1 MLAEGGRASMRA
13 YPSSWGRR
21 ILDRMTI
28 GACDVCVIGA
38 GPAGFAAAMRAHDL
52 GKRVIVVERGD
63 CGGAGIHA
71 GALSSKSMWHLA
83 NDYATAA
90 RTDRGY
96 RANNGLDVSYPDM
109 IESVRTAVA
118 ERRALLERQ
127 LSRLATPS
135 PNGGVVTLIRGD
147 ARFVSPH
154 AVEIKRHDGSVDKIE
169 AKNFVIATGSRP
181 RVPDGIDVDGD
192 LVVTSDQIES
202 FPSFPESMVI
212 VGAGVVG
219 CEYATIF
226 ASYGRTR
233 IKLIDRQPRILPFED
248 EDVAEEVASSFESM
262 GVVIHRASKLES
274 LEVKDGKVEYVVTGA
289 DGKAQTLRV
298 ERALVSVG
306 RISNTRDLGLEAA
319 GVKLEKNGSIEVD
332 NTRSAA
338 PHIYAAG
345 DATMDIALVNVAELE
360 GRYAVE
366 SMFGLEPRRIHY
378 EALSAIMFLK
388 PEVASVG
395 LNELKAR
402 QQKIPY
408 RVGVVAN
415 RLVGR
420 NIAMRETHG
429 FVKLLAAPDTHRI
442 LGLRVVG
449 PEASSAIQGIAFLID
464 QEATLEDI
472 DRCVHPHP
480 AITEGVQECARMLL
494 GRSVMK
500 VDVFGCEG
508 MLRCGEG

>member
-1 MLAEGGRASMRA
+1 
-13 YPSSWGRR
+13 
-21 ILDRMTI
+21 
-28 GACDVCVIGA
+28 
-38 GPAGFAAAMRAHDL
+38 MRAHDL
-52 GKRVIVVERGD
+52 GKRVIVVERGQ

-71 GALSSKSMWHLA
+71 GALSSKTMWHLA
-83 NDYATAA
+83 NDYASAA

-96 RANNGLDVSYPDM
+96 RATGGLEVSYASV
-109 IESVRTAVA
+109 IESMRTAVA
-118 ERRALLERQ
+118 ERRSLLERQ
-127 LSRLATPS
+127 LACLATPS
-135 PNGGVVTLIRGD
+135 ANGGVVTLVRGT

-154 AVEIKRHDGSVDKIE
+154 EVEVARLDGAVEKIE

-181 RVPDGIDVDGD
+181 RVPENIRVDGE
-192 LVVTSDQIES
+192 LIVTSDQIES

-226 ASYGRTR
+226 ASFGKTR
-233 IKLIDRQPRILPFED
+233 IHIIDRQPRILPFED
-248 EDVAEEVASSFESM
+248 EDVAEEVAKSFESM

-274 LEVKDGKVEYVVTGA
+274 LKVVDGKVEYVITNA
-289 DGKAQTLRV
+289 DGKTDTIRV

-306 RISNTRDLGLEAA
+306 RIPNTVDLGLEAA
-319 GVKLEKNGSIEVD
+319 GVKLEKNGSITVE
-332 NTRSAA
+332 NTRSSVA
-338 PHIYAAG
+338 HIYAAG

-366 SMFGLEPRRIHY
+366 LMFGLQPRPIRY
-378 EALSAIMFLK
+378 EALSAIMFLR

-395 LNELKAR
+395 LNEIKAR
-402 QQKIPY
+402 EQKIPY

-415 RLVGR
+415 RLIGR
-420 NIAMRETHG
+420 NIAMRQTNG
-429 FVKLLAAPDTHRI
+429 FVKLLASPDSNRI

-449 PEASSAIQGIAFLID
+449 PEASSTIQGIAFLID
-464 QEATLEDI
+464 QEATLDDI
-472 DRCVHPHP
+472 DHCVHPHP

-500 VDVFGCEG
+500 VDVFGREG
-508 MLRCGEG
+508 LLRCGEG

>member
-1 MLAEGGRASMRA
+1 
-13 YPSSWGRR
+13 
-21 ILDRMTI
+21 MTI
-28 GACDVCVIGA
+28 GAWDLCVLGA
-38 GPAGFAAAMRAHDL
+38 GPGGYAAAMRAHDL
-52 GKRVIVVERGD
+52 GKRVVIVERGQV
-63 CGGAGIHA
+63 GGAGIHA
-71 GALSSKSMWHLA
+71 GALSSKTMWHLS
-83 NDYATAA
+83 NDYACAA

-96 RANNGLDVSYPDM
+96 HAVGGLEVSYPNV

-118 ERRALLERQ
+118 ERRSLLERQ
-127 LSRLATPS
+127 LACLSVPS
-135 PNGGVVTLIRGD
+135 DTGGIVTLVRGTG
-147 ARFVSPH
+147 RFTSPTE
-154 AVEIKRHDGSVDKIE
+154 VEVKRHDGTVEKIE
-169 AKNFVIATGSRP
+169 AKNFLIATGSRP
-181 RVPDGIDVDGD
+181 RVPDTIPVDGQ

-212 VGAGVVG
+212 IGAGVVG

-226 ASYGRTR
+226 ANYGKTK
-233 IKLIDRQPRILPFED
+233 IYLIDRQPRILPFED
-248 EDVAEEVASSFESM
+248 EDVAEEVAASFESM

-274 LEVKDGKVEYVVTGA
+274 LKVVEGKVEYAITNA
-289 DGKAQTLRV
+289 EGKIESIRV

-306 RISNTRDLGLEAA
+306 RIPNTSELGLEAA
-319 GVKLEKNGSIEVD
+319 GVKLDKGGSVVVD
-332 NTRSAA
+332 HTRSSV

-345 DATMDIALVNVAELE
+345 DSTMDIALVNVAELE

-366 SMFGLEPRRIHY
+366 SMFGLNPRPIRY

-395 LNELKAR
+395 LNETKAR
-402 QQKIPY
+402 EQKIPY

-415 RLVGR
+415 RLVSR

-429 FVKLLAAPDTHRI
+429 FIKVLSAPDTRRI

-449 PEASSAIQGIAFLID
+449 PEASSTIQGIAFLID
-464 QEATLEDI
+464 QEATLDDI
-472 DRCVHPHP
+472 DHCVHPHP

-500 VDVFGCEG
+500 VDVFGREG
-508 MLRCGEG
+508 LLRCGSG

>member
-1 MLAEGGRASMRA
+1 
-13 YPSSWGRR
+13 
-21 ILDRMTI
+21 MTS
-28 GACDVCVIGA
+28 GVWDLCVLGA
-38 GPAGFAAAMRAHDL
+38 GPGGYAAAMRAHDL
-52 GKRVIVVERGD
+52 GKRVAIVERGEV
-63 CGGAGIHA
+63 GGAGIHA
-71 GALSSKSMWHLA
+71 GALSSKTMWHLS
-83 NDYATAA
+83 NDYSCAA
-90 RTDRGY
+90 RSDRGY
-96 RANNGLDVSYPDM
+96 HAVGGLQVSYPNV

-118 ERRALLERQ
+118 ERRSLLDRQ
-127 LSRLATPS
+127 LACLATPS
-135 PNGGVVTLIRGD
+135 DSGGIVTLIRGN
-147 ARFVSPH
+147 ARFTSPTE
-154 AVEIKRHDGSVDKIE
+154 VEVTRHDGTIE
-169 AKNFVIATGSRP
+169 RIHANNFLIATGSRP
-181 RVPDGIDVDGD
+181 RVPDTIPVDGK
-192 LVVTSDQIES
+192 LIVTSDQIES
-202 FPSFPESMVI
+202 FPAFPESMVI

-226 ASYGRTR
+226 ANYGKTK
-233 IKLIDRQPRILPFED
+233 IHIIDRQPRILPFED

-274 LEVKDGKVEYVVTGA
+274 LQVKDGKVEYVITNA
-289 DGKAQTLRV
+289 EGKVETIRV

-306 RISNTRDLGLEAA
+306 RIPNTADLGLEAA
-319 GVKLEKNGSIEVD
+319 GVKLDKSASVVVEH
-332 NTRSAA
+332 TRSCV

-366 SMFGLEPRRIHY
+366 AMFGLNPRPIRY

-395 LNELKAR
+395 LNETKAKE
-402 QQKIPY
+402 QKIPY

-415 RLVGR
+415 RLISR

-429 FVKLLAAPDTHRI
+429 FIKVLCAPDTNKI

-449 PEASSAIQGIAFLID
+449 PEASSTIQGIAFLID

-472 DRCVHPHP
+472 DHCVHPHP

-500 VDVFGCEG
+500 VDVFGREG
-508 MLRCGEG
+508 LLRCGGG

>member
-1 MLAEGGRASMRA
+1 
-13 YPSSWGRR
+13 
-21 ILDRMTI
+21 MTW
-28 GACDVCVIGA
+28 DLCVLGA
-38 GPAGFAAAMRAHDL
+38 GPGGYAAAMRAHDL
-52 GKRVIVVERGD
+52 GKRVVIVERGQV
-63 CGGAGIHA
+63 GGAGIHA
-71 GALSSKSMWHLA
+71 GALSSKTMWHLS
-83 NDYATAA
+83 NDYACAA
-90 RTDRGY
+90 RADRGY
-96 RANNGLDVSYPDM
+96 HSVGGLEVSYPSV
-109 IESVRTAVA
+109 IESVRTAVS
-118 ERRALLERQ
+118 ERRSLLDRQ
-127 LSRLATPS
+127 LAHLAIPS
-135 PNGGVVTLIRGD
+135 ANGGIVTLVRGS
-147 ARFVSPH
+147 ARFTSPTT
-154 AVEIKRHDGSVDKIE
+154 VEVKRHDGGVESIE
-169 AKNFVIATGSRP
+169 ATNFVIATGSRP
-181 RVPDGIDVDGD
+181 RVPDGIPVDGEY
-192 LVVTSDQIES
+192 VVTSDQIES

-226 ASYGRTR
+226 ANYGKTK
-233 IKLIDRQPRILPFED
+233 IHIIDRQPRILPFED

-262 GVVIHRASKLES
+262 GVVIHRASRLET
-274 LEVKDGKVEYVVTGA
+274 LKVADGKVEYVITNA
-289 DGKAQTLRV
+289 EGKLETIRV

-306 RISNTRDLGLEAA
+306 RIPNTADLGLEAA
-319 GVKLEKNGSIEVD
+319 GVKLDKSGGITVE
-332 NTRSAA
+332 NTRSSV

-345 DATMDIALVNVAELE
+345 DTTMDIALVNVAELE

-366 SMFGLEPRRIHY
+366 SMFGLAPRPIRY

-395 LNELKAR
+395 LNEIKAR
-402 QQKIPY
+402 EQKIPY

-415 RLVGR
+415 RLISR

-429 FVKLLAAPDTHRI
+429 FIKVLASPGTHRI

-472 DRCVHPHP
+472 DHCVHPHP

-500 VDVFGCEG
+500 VDVFGLEG
-508 MLRCGEG
+508 LLRCGAG

>member
-1 MLAEGGRASMRA
+1 
-13 YPSSWGRR
+13 
-21 ILDRMTI
+21 MTT
-28 GACDVCVIGA
+28 GAWDLRVLGA
-38 GPAGFAAAMRAHDL
+38 GPAGYAAAMRAHDL
-52 GKRVIVVERGD
+52 GKRVVIVERGQV
-63 CGGAGIHA
+63 GGAGIHA
-71 GALSSKSMWHLA
+71 GALSSKTMWHLS
-83 NDYATAA
+83 NDFATAA

-96 RANNGLDVSYPDM
+96 HAVGNLEVSYPNV
-109 IESVRTAVA
+109 IESVRTAVS
-118 ERRALLERQ
+118 ERRALLDRQ
-127 LSRLATPS
+127 LACLAAPTE
-135 PNGGVVTLIRGD
+135 NGAIVTLLRGN
-147 ARFVSPH
+147 ARFLSPTE
-154 AVEIKRHDGSVDKIE
+154 VEVKRLDGTIETIE
-169 AKNFVIATGSRP
+169 AKNFLIATGSRP
-181 RVPDGIDVDGD
+181 RVPDSIPVDGQ
-192 LVVTSDQIES
+192 LVVTSDQIEA

-226 ASYGRTR
+226 ANYGKTK
-233 IKLIDRQPRILPFED
+233 IHLIDRQPRILPFED

-274 LEVKDGKVEYVVTGA
+274 LQVKDGKVEYVITNA
-289 DGKAQTLRV
+289 DGKLETIRV

-306 RISNTRDLGLEAA
+306 RIPNTSELGLEAA
-319 GVKLEKNGSIEVD
+319 GVKLDKSGSVTVLH
-332 NTRSAA
+332 TRSSV

-345 DATMDIALVNVAELE
+345 DSTMDIALVNVAELE

-366 SMFGLEPRRIHY
+366 LMFGLDPRPIRY

-395 LNELKAR
+395 LNEIKA
-402 QQKIPY
+402 QEQKIPY

-415 RLVGR
+415 RLISR

-429 FVKLLAAPDTHRI
+429 FIKVLAAPGTGRI

-449 PEASSAIQGIAFLID
+449 PEASSTIQGIAFLID
-464 QEATLEDI
+464 QEATLDDI
-472 DRCVHPHP
+472 DHCVHPHP

-500 VDVFGCEG
+500 VDVFGREG
-508 MLRCGEG
+508 LLRCGGG